1 MTLHRITNTTSCALD
16 SERQRGLIRWF
27 APRRPKTTLKGWILT
42 LTAAF
47 VLAWVASVS
56 ASLAFTLFAAT
67 GLFLFLW
74 ELITRRRS

>member
-1 MTLHRITNTTSCALD
+1 MTLHRITNTTSRALD
-16 SERQRGLIRWF
+16 SERRGLIRWY
-27 APRRPKTTLKGWILT
+27 APRRPRTTLKGWIIT